1 MSLFVD
7 RLISLSHNF
16 EDDQLQEGVNVLKA
30 WDKNTDFENINA
42 SLPIISFGWFM
53 ETLPTDVSDENLIE
67 SFTFA
72 VKYLYNHYGKLDVIW
87 GKVNRLVRGSVN
99 LGVGGGPDISR
110 AVYGIP
116 TKEGYLKGYAG
127 DAFLML
133 VEWSKDGEVN
143 SRSIHQY
150 GSNTQHETS
159 THYADQSKLFVKQKL
174 KPVWLKLQTIKEN
187 LEHAYSPGNK

>member
-1 MSLFVD
+1 M
-7 RLISLSHNF
+7 
-16 EDDQLQEGVNVLKA
+16 
-30 WDKNTDFENINA
+30 
-42 SLPIISFGWFM
+42 
-53 ETLPTDVSDENLIE
+53 
-67 SFTFA
+67 
-72 VKYLYNHYGKLDVIW
+72 DVIW
-87 GKVNRLVRGSVN
+87 GKVNRLVRGNVN

-133 VEWSKDGEVN
+133 VEWGKDGEVN